1 MSKVGLVIG
10 GKYEILKEIG
20 QGGMSIVYVAMDI
33 RLNKQWAVKELK
45 NDGTQSVE
53 MLLKGI
59 EREANILKKVDHPV
73 LPRIVDIIDEQGI
86 IYVIMDYIQ
95 GLAMDLILKEEGA
108 QPQERVIE
116 WAKELASALDYLHS
130 MNPPIIYRDM
140 KPSNIM
146 LQPDGRVKLIDFGT
160 AKEYKVENIADTTAL
175 GTRGY
180 AAPEQFGDDKGRG
193 IYKTDARTDIYCL
206 GVTMYHI
213 VTGMNP
219 SEPPY
224 EIKPIREWNPALSSG
239 LENIILKC
247 TQPSP
252 GDRYQSCSELIYALE
267 HYDELDNGYHKRQV
281 RKLFFWGLS
290 IVGVIIGISIGMMG
304 YHGMQSAKQQD
315 YRTLIEEANTYKIN
329 GDYSEASKIY
339 VQAITDVDG
348 KSSEAY
354 LDLLNL
360 YVNYIDTK
368 QGLDRIVGYID
379 SHYQNVQ
386 DNCDVVKEVALVYLD
401 KLQDYKSSL
410 KYFQMID
417 EKQVPVAIYYK
428 QILASLTELGTI
440 SADSKNEALLE
451 AMKSFEQYNDSLSMS
466 ESKMLNYKILGGI
479 YVTYPDNIVGASDE
493 AIKIGEK
500 ALEEVGELKD
510 EQEVSYT
517 IDFSTILYKA
527 YRQKG
532 TNASSSEDKAS
543 NYKTAINYCDDILAI
558 LSDKESAE
566 KRSGIICNIAEM
578 YKDLGDNASSEKEYQ
593 QAIKEFGT
601 KYKDV
606 YIGYLSLLFS
616 EAAAKDSNIENWD
629 STTIFQ
635 VYDQGNQVSGIQND
649 IRWKKIT
656 QKLSPLF
663 EKYGRK
669 Q

>member
-20 QGGMSIVYVAMDI
+20 QGGMSVVYVAMDI

-73 LPRIVDIIDEQGI
+73 LPRIVDIIDEQGA

-95 GLAMDLILKEEGA
+95 GLAMDKILKEEGA
-108 QPQERVIE
+108 QPQEKVIE

-130 MNPPIIYRDM
+130 MKPPIIYRDM

-160 AKEYKVENIADTTAL
+160 AKEYKAENIVDTTAL

-180 AAPEQFGDDKGRG
+180 AAPEQFGDEKGRG
-193 IYKTDARTDIYCL
+193 IYKTDSRTDIYCL
-206 GVTMYHI
+206 GVTIYHI

-224 EIKPIREWNPALSSG
+224 EIKSIREWNPGLSSG
-239 LENIILKC
+239 LEQIILKC
-247 TQPSP
+247 TQSNPE
-252 GDRYQSCSELIYALE
+252 DRYQSCAELIYALE
-267 HYDELDNGYHKRQV
+267 HYMELDNGYHKKQIQ
-281 RKLFFWGLS
+281 KLLFWG
-290 IVGVIIGISIGMMG
+290 ISLIGMVAGIVIGTVG
-304 YHGMQSAKQQD
+304 YHGMESAKKQD

-329 GDYSEASKIY
+329 GDYSKASEIF
-339 VQAITDVDG
+339 VQAITDVNG

-368 QGLDRIVGYID
+368 EGVDRLAGYID
-379 SHYQNVQ
+379 SQYQNIQ
-386 DNCDVVKEVALVYLD
+386 ENSDVVEDVALVYLD
-401 KLQDYKSSL
+401 QLQDYKSSL
-410 KYFQMID
+410 KYFQMLD
-417 EKQVPVAIYYK
+417 EKQILEAAYYK
-428 QILASLTELGTI
+428 QILTSLTEIGSVNI
-440 SADSKNEALLE
+440 DGGNEALLE
-451 AMKSFEQYNDSLSMS
+451 AMKSFEIYNDALGMS
-466 ESKMLNYKILGGI
+466 ESKMLNYKILGEI
-479 YVTYPDNIVGASDE
+479 YVTYPDYLTGASDQ
-493 AIKIGEK
+493 AIQIGEK
-500 ALEEVGELKD
+500 ALEEVDSLEDEL
-510 EQEVSYT
+510 EVSYT

-527 YRQKG
+527 YRQNG
-532 TNASSSEDKAS
+532 VDADDSEEKES
-543 NYKTAINYCDDILAI
+543 NYRMAINYCEDILAI
-558 LSDKESAE
+558 ISDSDDEE
-566 KRSGIICNIAEM
+566 KRCGITCDIAEM
-578 YKDLGDNASSEKEYQ
+578 YKEIGDNEVAKEEYQ
-593 QAIKEFGT
+593 EGIKEFGI
-601 KYKDV
+601 KYKDI

-616 EAAAKDSNIENWD
+616 EAASQDSNIENWD
-629 STTIFQ
+629 PITIFE
-635 VYDQGNQVSGIQND
+635 VYDQGSQVNGIEND
-649 IRWKKIT
+649 ISWKKIT

-669 Q
+669 